1 MIPTA
6 RIVFIMLVIVILVC
20 VVIITLQQTIA
31 DLAIPALVAQSGC
44 YGKRADEQERIGI

>member
-6 RIVFIMLVIVILVC
+6 RIVSIMWDLVILFC
-20 VVIITLQQTIA
+20 VVIITLQQTSA
-31 DLAIPALVAQSGC
+31 DLAILARVAQSGC